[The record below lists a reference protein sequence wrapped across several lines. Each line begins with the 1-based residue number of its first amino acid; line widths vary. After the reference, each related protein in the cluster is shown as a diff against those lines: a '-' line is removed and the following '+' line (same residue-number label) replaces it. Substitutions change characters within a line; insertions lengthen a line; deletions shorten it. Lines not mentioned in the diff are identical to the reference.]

1 MEIFAFAS
9 FAALVVAWV
18 ALPVRAPKVNV
29 EAVTEKKAA

>member
-18 ALPVRAPKVNV
+18 ALPNRAPKVEL
-29 EAVTEKKAA
+29 EAVKEKKAA